1 MAGSTATEGL
11 VRNRHDTATNA
22 LIVGFAAL
30 FGLYGSWMLA
40 DLLPR
45 AVGFALPAL
54 VGAYVCYRRAD
65 RGSVAAA
72 GCYGLAVLV
81 VLTPFALQLPYVLN
95 AGMVSNGSG
104 LSFFQPMDLVILL
117 IFLVIAVVPAA
128 VGFYLNNRGHVRE
141 RVGGA
146 VGGVTG
152 RLRG

>member
-11 VRNRHDTATNA
+11 VENRHDTATNA
-22 LIVGFAAL
+22 LIAGFAVL
-30 FGLYGSWMLA
+30 FGLYGSWMFA
-40 DLLPR
+40 DFLPR

-54 VGAYVCYRRAD
+54 VGAFACYRRAD

-95 AGMVSNGSG
+95 GGMVSNGG
-104 LSFFQPMDLVILL
+104 ALSFFQPMDLVFLL
-117 IFLVIAVVPAA
+117 IFLVIAAVPAL
-128 VGFYLNNRGHVRE
+128 VGFYLNNRGNVRE

-146 VGGVTG
+146 VGRVVG
-152 RLRG
+152 RVRG